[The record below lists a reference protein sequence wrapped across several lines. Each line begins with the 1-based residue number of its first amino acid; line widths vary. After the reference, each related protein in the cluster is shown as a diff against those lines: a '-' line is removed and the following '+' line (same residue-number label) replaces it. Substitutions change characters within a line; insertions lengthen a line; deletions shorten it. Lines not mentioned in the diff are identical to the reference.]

1 MRCFRAILYASL
13 MLLVSGVASAQQDYI
28 NIFAGSGR
36 PTNIPATSAAIPY
49 PGTVATDSSGNF
61 YVASGCQY
69 YYYYY
74 CDYYYYG
81 YLYQDS
87 VVKISSSGTL
97 TILAGNGIPGYS
109 GDGGPATQAQ
119 LYLST
124 QSQVAVDSSGNVYIA
139 DTNNCVIREVNT
151 SGIISTFAGIPDQC
165 SYGGDGGPATSAY
178 LSYPYGVAVDSGGNI
193 FIADSNNYVIRE
205 VSGGTINT
213 VAGNTNFCD
222 GSSTPPCGDGGPATS
237 ASLGFIYSLAVD
249 GKGHVFTSDFYYY
262 NQVVRLFTPGGNIN
276 TVAGAYNNLSCGQSV
291 GVPCGDGGPATS
303 AGFNTWEANMGIA
316 SDARGNLFIAD
327 FYNYDVREVFCADSA
342 ATCTPP
348 GGFTKGDIYTVA
360 GQGGYS
366 GDSPLG
372 GLATSADL
380 EYAYG
385 IAVDSSDDIFIPSYD
400 YYVVN
405 EVTNS
410 TGDIN
415 TVAGNGTSSTS
426 YYGNGVP
433 ATDAALDQP
442 WGVAFD
448 SSGNAYIADTGNCV
462 VREVNTSGVI
472 TLFAGTPGQ
481 CGYGGDGGSA
491 TASGIALLNGPLSV
505 AVDSADN
512 VYIADTSNCAVR
524 VVNGGTINTFAGTG
538 ACEYNGDGIAA
549 NTADLNYPYAVAVDS
564 KGNVYIADT
573 DNYRIREVSAGTI
586 NTIAGGYGCS
596 YDPTSCGDGGPAI
609 DAGLDDP
616 EGVAVDKAGNVYV
629 SDTDNYRVRQV
640 NTVGIID
647 TYAGNGTAGFE
658 GDGGPATQTSLYS
671 PEQVAVDPAGDL
683 IIADSSNQRIRLVDG
698 QGLIHTVAGNGEYYG
713 YYYYCGGTDVLAT
726 TVCLANPYGVGVD
739 PAGNIYVGDTTYNL
753 VQEVSAVAAL
763 NASRTNVVFDL
774 TAVGATSG
782 TQSLTLTA
790 GGPLT
795 ISSIT
800 SSGPPFSV
808 ADNCGSGPP
817 SGQSCTMDLVF
828 EPTAAGTFTG
838 TVTVADNGF
847 FDQSVTIYLTGTA
860 LNVAVSP
867 TSEVFKSEAVGS
879 TSAAKAVKITNY
891 GTAKL
896 TIGTPATTGDFAV
909 SSQTCGP
916 TLNSKASCTIS
927 VVFKPTQ
934 AGTRAGSLI
943 INDSDSS
950 SPQLVTLSGTGASF
964 VKVSAKDENF
974 GTVVDGTTVKKTITL
989 SNTSTTATLTYNT
1002 AITTTEGG
1010 NFTFDGTSIC
1020 TTSGSNANLAPG
1032 KSCTVVVDF
1041 DPAATGPSAGSLVFT
1056 DNGDGPGSQ
1065 QTVPLTGTGKP

>member
-36 PTNIPATSAAIPY
+36 PTNIPATSAAVPY

-61 YVASGCQY
+61 YVVSGCQY

-119 LYLST
+119 LNLST

-165 SYGGDGGPATSAY
+165 SYGGDGGPATGAY
-178 LSYPYGVAVDSGGNI
+178 LSSPYGVAVDSHGNV
-193 FIADSNNYVIRE
+193 FIADSGNYLIRE

-213 VAGNTNFCD
+213 VAGNGNFCD
-222 GSSTPPCGDGGPATS
+222 GSSNAPCGDGGPAAS
-237 ASLGFIYSLAVD
+237 ASLGYIDSLAVD
-249 GKGHVFTSDFYYY
+249 GKGNVFTSDFYYW

-276 TVAGAYNNLSCGQSV
+276 TVAGAYNAQSCGQSA

-303 AGFNTWEANMGIA
+303 ASFNTWEANMGIA
-316 SDARGNLFIAD
+316 SDAHGNLFIAD

-360 GQGGYS
+360 GQGGSS

-372 GLATSADL
+372 GLATAADL

-385 IAVDSSDDIFIPSYD
+385 IAVDSSDDIFIPSYN

-415 TVAGNGTSSTS
+415 TVAGNGTSSSS

-433 ATDAALDQP
+433 AIDAALDQP

-448 SSGNAYIADTGNCV
+448 SSGNAYIADSGNCV

-491 TASGIALLNGPLSV
+491 TASGLALLNYPLSV

-524 VVNGGTINTFAGTG
+524 VVNGGNINTYAGTG
-538 ACEYNGDGIAA
+538 SCGYNGDGIAA
-549 NTADLNYPYAVAVDS
+549 NTAYLYYPYAVAVDS
-564 KGNVYIADT
+564 KANVYIADT
-573 DNYRIREVSAGTI
+573 NNQRIREVSAGTI

-596 YDPTSCGDGGPAI
+596 YSNTSCGDGGPAI
-609 DAGLDDP
+609 DAGLDYP

-629 SDTDNYRVRQV
+629 SDTNNYRVRQV

-647 TYAGNGTAGFE
+647 TYAGNGSSGFE

-698 QGLIHTVAGNGEYYG
+698 QQLIHTVAGNGEYYG

-739 PAGNIYVGDTTYNL
+739 PAGNIYVGDTTYNV
-753 VQEVSAVAAL
+753 VQEVSAVATL

-800 SSGPPFSV
+800 SSGPPFTV

-828 EPTAAGTFTG
+828 EPTASGTFTG

-867 TSEVFKSEAVGS
+867 TSEVFKSETVGT

-891 GTAKL
+891 GSTKL
-896 TIGTPATTGDFAV
+896 NMGTPTTTGDFAI
-909 SSQTCGP
+909 SSQTCTT

-934 AGTRAGSLI
+934 AGPLAGSLI
-943 INDSDSS
+943 INDSDPS
-950 SPQLVTLSGTGASF
+950 SPQLVTLSGAGASI
-964 VKVSAKDENF
+964 VKVSAKSENF

-989 SNTSTTATLTYNT
+989 SNTSTTATLTYSA
-1002 AITTTEGG
+1002 AITTTQGG
-1010 NFTFDGTSIC
+1010 NFTFDGTSTC

-1032 KSCTVVVDF
+1032 KSCTAVVDF
-1041 DPAATGPSAGSLVFT
+1041 DPAALGPSTGSLVFT